1 MAQEEAR
8 RLNHNYVGV
17 EHVFLALLGLNAT
30 RSILNRLGLELV
42 RTRDA
47 VEAMAGKGEQEVT
60 GEIDFTPQ
68 TRQAVQLA
76 ADLSRKLGRAEI
88 GSELLLLG
96 ILRLGQSPVTD
107 LLSRFGVHPDTVRA
121 EVLESLLVPPG
132 AGARISGGGAGE
144 GEIHVHF
151 SYGDDVRTW
160 DIDQPAGFARSDSA
174 LSHFS
179 HFARGAW
186 DVLRLA
192 TAEAQRLQHSYV
204 GTEHLLLALLL
215 DEEGVLPHVLR
226 ELDLSVDQLRAAVE
240 EVMGKGD
247 AVAADGITLTPGATH
262 ALTLAVDEAG
272 RLNHKAVGPE
282 HILLGLLREGEDM
295 AASALTRLGVS
306 VEMVRARVLEIIR
319 LDE

>member
-1 MAQEEAR
+1 M
-8 RLNHNYVGV
+8 
-17 EHVFLALLGLNAT
+17 FLALLGLNTT

-42 RTRDA
+42 QSRNA
-47 VEAMAGKGEQEVT
+47 LEAIAGKGEQEVT

-76 ADLSRKLGRAEI
+76 ADLSRKFGRVEI

-96 ILRLGQSPVTD
+96 ILRLGRSAVTGV
-107 LLSRFGVHPDTVRA
+107 LSRFRVHPDTVRA

-132 AGARISGGGAGE
+132 ASGRISGGRAGE

-151 SYGDDVRTW
+151 SNRDDVLTW

-215 DEEGVLPHVLR
+215 DEEGLLPHVLG
-226 ELDLSVDQLRAAVE
+226 ELDLVADQLRAAVE
-240 EVMGKGD
+240 EVVGKGD
-247 AVAADGITLTPGATH
+247 AAVTDGITLTPGATH
-262 ALTLAVDEAG
+262 ALMLAVDEAAH
-272 RLNHKAVGPE
+272 LQHKAVGPE

-295 AASALTRLGVS
+295 AAGALARLGVS
-306 VEMVRARVLEIIR
+306 VEMVRARVLAMLGGGE
-319 LDE
+319 